1 MTTLLKTFFYSFL
14 YTSLTVFL
22 LSGCS
27 AEIKNAEL
35 NNHQSSES
43 ENLLLNDAEVVTL
56 LDKLFMEEL
65 NESPEYMAYLGMRER
80 YDEWNDISDAARD
93 KNLAMAK
100 RHLSTVKSIDQ
111 SALSPA
117 ALLNVQM
124 FIEQSEQSIAGDKW
138 RYHNYPVNQM
148 RGVHSKIPS
157 FLINQHLVA
166 NQAEAQAY
174 ISRISNSAKLLQQL
188 IEQLETRRE
197 LGIIPPKFVF
207 PRVVE
212 SIDNILSGAPFDNT
226 SDATEPST
234 ILADF
239 SSKVTALDLPQQ
251 QQNQLMADAS
261 SALVNDMAPA
271 YLRLRNY
278 MIELQ
283 TDADDR
289 DGAWKFPDGE
299 AFYNYALQRTTTTNM
314 SADEIHRV
322 GLAEVARIQNEMR
335 EIMQQVGFDG
345 DLQAFFNFT
354 RNDPQFYYPDTAE
367 GKQAYLDE
375 ATALINT
382 MKSRLDELFNIKPKA
397 DLMVKAVEPFR
408 EASAGQAFYQS
419 PAPDGSRPG
428 TYFANL
434 YRMGDMAKYQMEALA
449 YHEGIPGHH
458 MQISIAQELQ
468 NMPKFRLFGGYT
480 VFSEGWGLY
489 SELVPKEIGMYS
501 DPYSNFG
508 RLSGELYRACR
519 LVVDTGIHA
528 KRWSRQQALDY
539 MAANVPHSASYNVR
553 QIERYIVRPSQA
565 TAYKIG
571 MLKIQQLRSLASDQ
585 LGDKF
590 DIRQFHDVVLKDGSV
605 SLSILETNVMNWVSD
620 TLENP
625 MSEQSIQATY

>member
-1 MTTLLKTFFYSFL
+1 M
-14 YTSLTVFL
+14 VV
-22 LSGCS
+22 
-27 AEIKNAEL
+27 AE
-35 NNHQSSES
+35 SES
-43 ENLLLNDAEVVTL
+43 EAARLLAAEKPATVQEWDMTDLADLVIPKATEKVVMRGMAAFMKANCNQCHVLAGHGVNLGPDLSKVA
-56 LDKLFMEEL
+56 
-65 NESPEYMAYLGMRER
+65 ER
-80 YDEWNDISDAARD
+80 Y
-93 KNLAMAK
+93 KNT
-100 RHLSTVKSIDQ
+100 R
-111 SALSPA
+111 
-117 ALLNVQM
+117 
-124 FIEQSEQSIAGDKW
+124 
-138 RYHNYPVNQM
+138 
-148 RGVHSKIPS
+148 
-157 FLINQHLVA
+157 
-166 NQAEAQAY
+166 
-174 ISRISNSAKLLQQL
+174 LLQQL

-207 PRVVE
+207 PRVIE

-226 SDATEPST
+226 SDASEPST

-382 MKSRLDELFNIKPKA
+382 MKSRLDELFNIKPNA

-419 PAPDGSRPG
+419 PAPDGSRRAP
-428 TYFANL
+428 TL
-434 YRMGDMAKYQMEALA
+434 
-449 YHEGIPGHH
+449 P
-458 MQISIAQELQ
+458 ISIAWAIWPNTKWKRLPTTRVFPVTICRSPS
-468 NMPKFRLFGGYT
+468 PKSCRICLNLDCLAAIPCSAKAGDST
-480 VFSEGWGLY
+480 
-489 SELVPKEIGMYS
+489 
-501 DPYSNFG
+501 
-508 RLSGELYRACR
+508 LS
-519 LVVDTGIHA
+519 
-528 KRWSRQQALDY
+528 
-539 MAANVPHSASYNVR
+539 
-553 QIERYIVRPSQA
+553 
-565 TAYKIG
+565 
-571 MLKIQQLRSLASDQ
+571 
-585 LGDKF
+585 
-590 DIRQFHDVVLKDGSV
+590 
-605 SLSILETNVMNWVSD
+605 
-620 TLENP
+620 
-625 MSEQSIQATY
+625 